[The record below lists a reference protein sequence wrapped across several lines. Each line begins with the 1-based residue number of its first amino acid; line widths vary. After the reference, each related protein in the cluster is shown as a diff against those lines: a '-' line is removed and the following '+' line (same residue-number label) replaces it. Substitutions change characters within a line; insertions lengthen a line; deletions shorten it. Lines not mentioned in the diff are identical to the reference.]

1 MFFANAKKTK
11 TKETKLEFALW
22 VAQKN
27 KQQTNSIQIWVKSLK

>member
-22 VAQKN
+22 VAQNSNN
-27 KQQTNSIQIWVKSLK
+27 KQTIQIWVKSLK